1 MSKKIEVSYVEA
13 PNEKERIE
21 KITEILSEGVYAYL
35 KKQGLLRK
43 DTSQSEKT
51 KLLLEKTRLITE
63 HNEGSE
69 K

>member
-1 MSKKIEVSYVEA
+1 MPKKIEISYVEA

-43 DTSQSEKT
+43 DASQSEKT

-63 HNEGSE
+63 HNERSE

>member
-1 MSKKIEVSYVEA
+1 MPKKIEVSYVEA

-21 KITEILSEGVYAYL
+21 KITEILSEGVYTYL